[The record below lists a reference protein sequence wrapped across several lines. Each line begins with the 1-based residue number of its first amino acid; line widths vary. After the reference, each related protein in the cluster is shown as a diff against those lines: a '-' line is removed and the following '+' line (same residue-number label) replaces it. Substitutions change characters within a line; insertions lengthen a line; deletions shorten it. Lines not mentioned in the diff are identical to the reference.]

1 MKKNKPREDNFTAVA
16 AAVDEGRRQ
25 TVWELASVHGQSK
38 DTIIRILS
46 EDLGLVKRS
55 ARSVSELLI
64 GDQKKGRVDKC
75 NRILK
80 LTWSTGLGVFDRIF
94 TQDESIV
101 SFFMPETKQQSTQW
115 IKKGQLGPA

>member
-46 EDLGLVKRS
+46 QNLGLVKRS

-64 GDQKKGRVDKC
+64 WDQKKGRVDKC
-75 NRILK
+75 NIIFK
-80 LTWSTGLGVFDRIF
+80 LMWSTGLGVFDRIF
-94 TQDESIV
+94 TQDETIV

-115 IKKGQLGPA
+115 IKKG